1 MSNEVVVI
9 VRAPG
14 IDGVFHFP
22 IEHLNE
28 LLDWL
33 VALSTHAGGQMSER
47 IIIRKHP
54 ALDAATASLRK

>member
-14 IDGVFHFP
+14 IDGVFHLP

-33 VALSTHAGGQMSER
+33 VAHRLNPQTQEQ
-47 IIIRKHP
+47 
-54 ALDAATASLRK
+54 TE